1 MCFLKKKLKK
11 NSWRLFKTRLITF
24 LPLSIQNHEK
34 NVNILAYINK
44 I

>member
-24 LPLSIQNHEK
+24 LSIQNREK